1 MGTLF
6 NQSPRKYWEV
16 TKESVDSLLEDAVEL
31 AKKHKVKIS
40 DVFEAYKV
48 CEEQRKH
55 NLYVSNGD
63 ALDEQLAGFG
73 DLIQNLI
80 TTIDAAIEK

>member
-16 TKESVDSLLEDAVEL
+16 TKENVNSFLEDAVEL
-31 AKKHKVKIS
+31 AKKHKITIS
-40 DVFEAYKV
+40 DVFEAYKI

-55 NLYVSNGD
+55 NLYVANGD

-73 DLIQNLI
+73 ELIQKLI
-80 TTIDAAIEK
+80 TTIDPMIEK